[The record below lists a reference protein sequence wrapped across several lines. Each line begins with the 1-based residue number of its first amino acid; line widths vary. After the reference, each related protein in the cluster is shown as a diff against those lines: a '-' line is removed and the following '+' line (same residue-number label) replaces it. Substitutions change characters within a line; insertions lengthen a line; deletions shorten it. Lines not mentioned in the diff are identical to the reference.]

1 MSTKA
6 MKARRELKIQKCAN
20 GYVVFTEVEI
30 HGAMRDYNDIHVFT
44 TADHLADFVR
54 NWFTPFEIFPPSIP
68 KEI

>member
-30 HGAMRDYNDIHVFT
+30 QGAIRDYEDIYVFT
-44 TADHLADFVR
+44 TPKQVGDFIQS
-54 NWFTPFEIFPPSIP
+54 WFTPSPSTSNYRR
-68 KEI
+68 

>member
-1 MSTKA
+1 MNEKP

-44 TADHLADFVR
+44 TPKQVGDFIQS
-54 NWFTPFEIFPPSIP
+54 WFTPPPLPPTIGDNS
-68 KEI
+68 